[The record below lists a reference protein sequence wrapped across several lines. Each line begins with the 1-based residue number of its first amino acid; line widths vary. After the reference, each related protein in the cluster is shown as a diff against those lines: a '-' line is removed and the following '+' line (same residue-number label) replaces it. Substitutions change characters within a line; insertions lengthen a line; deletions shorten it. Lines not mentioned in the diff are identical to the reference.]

1 MNKLYKKL
9 TALSHS
15 GSLPTG
21 EGGGRG
27 RCLGVLFSLLLFSTT
42 TFAQQAGQIIS
53 GTVSDAMGPVMMA
66 NVVEIDASNRIVS
79 STQTDINGNFSFKI
93 KDPKHKLRFSFVG
106 CKTKTVPIK
115 GEVYEIKL
123 EDAATLTEVTV
134 TSKRRAGGSGL
145 SIPKDEMST
154 ANQSIDMKEFDGLSL
169 TTVDEAL
176 QGRIAGLDIVANS
189 GNLGSGTSMR
199 LRGVSSINS
208 NANPLIVVDGNVWE
222 NDLGKD
228 LDLSSANDEKFA
240 ELLNVN
246 PEDIENI
253 SVLKDAAATAIWG
266 SQGANGVIEIKTK
279 RGVRGKTRVT
289 YSYRI
294 TGTRQPKGY
303 HLLNGDEFTML
314 LKESYFNPRLS
325 STASDIVEINYDPTN
340 PNGWNNFN
348 KNTDW
353 IDEVTQ
359 TGFRHN
365 HYVSLT
371 GGGEKANFR
380 IGAGYDHETGSVIKQ
395 QLDRLSSRVALDY
408 FVSDRIKIMSN
419 LSFTYTDNQKNYD
432 NLLGIAY
439 KYMPNVSVYEMDMD
453 NNPTGHYFMLP
464 TTISSALDDQ
474 LPDNKDNKYNRFNPV
489 ALGNLAS
496 NNEKTYKVSPEFQ
509 IHYDLLSTEDNKT
522 RLKYEGKIVFD
533 IFNQYQDSFLPSELI
548 TLGWS
553 HPSNNRKTEYS
564 YKSLGISTTHTLT
577 FTPHFKNEDHS
588 MMMMLRGQLND
599 GSSKSQKTTEFGF
612 PGTISNTGA
621 DATIDGD
628 FTGGSGQW
636 RSIYG
641 TFSAHYAYKSR
652 YMFDFSMRCDGST
665 KFGPEKRWGT
675 FPALSA
681 RWNISREP
689 WIANNLPWL
698 SMLSLRPGWGIVG
711 QQPGGEYLFYSRY
724 KNGSGYMNQSSTNP
738 DNIQLKALKWEQKM
752 TYNLGVDFGFF
763 EDKLNGNV
771 EVYKQYTT
779 DLLMKDR
786 GIPTSSGYGSFAW
799 QNVGKMENVGWEFN
813 INTNNLV
820 KFGDFAIDF
829 NVTFANNKNVITEMD
844 ETCLA
849 TLNKDFERKNGTYL
863 TRVELEKSFGSI
875 YGFRYK
881 GVYQYSEYSPEEI
894 KGVSGPNAPVVR
906 DANGN
911 VILDN
916 HGRTT
921 PMTFCYSG
929 TSAMYEFKGGDA
941 MYEDINHDGTIN
953 ELDIVY
959 LGSSLPKFTG
969 GFGIKFKWGRWA
981 WNNQFNF
988 RYGNKIVN
996 NNRMNLESMYGNGNQ
1011 SRAVNYRWRVEGD
1024 IAQIPRALRQYGY
1037 NYLGSDRFVEDGSFI
1052 RLNYS
1057 QISYSLPPATIKK
1070 WGLSQLSFYLSAN
1083 NLFVITKYSGSDPEV
1098 GYGGYGIS
1106 SDNAQTPR
1114 AKSATLGITV
1124 QF

>member
-1 MNKLYKKL
+1 
-9 TALSHS
+9 
-15 GSLPTG
+15 
-21 EGGGRG
+21 
-27 RCLGVLFSLLLFSTT
+27 
-42 TFAQQAGQIIS
+42 
-53 GTVSDAMGPVMMA
+53 
-66 NVVEIDASNRIVS
+66 
-79 STQTDINGNFSFKI
+79 
-93 KDPKHKLRFSFVG
+93 
-106 CKTKTVPIK
+106 
-115 GEVYEIKL
+115 
-123 EDAATLTEVTV
+123 
-134 TSKRRAGGSGL
+134 
-145 SIPKDEMST
+145 
-154 ANQSIDMKEFDGLSL
+154 
-169 TTVDEAL
+169 
-176 QGRIAGLDIVANS
+176 
-189 GNLGSGTSMR
+189 
-199 LRGVSSINS
+199 
-208 NANPLIVVDGNVWE
+208 
-222 NDLGKD
+222 
-228 LDLSSANDEKFA
+228 
-240 ELLNVN
+240 
-246 PEDIENI
+246 
-253 SVLKDAAATAIWG
+253 
-266 SQGANGVIEIKTK
+266 
-279 RGVRGKTRVT
+279 
-289 YSYRI
+289 
-294 TGTRQPKGY
+294 
-303 HLLNGDEFTML
+303 
-314 LKESYFNPRLS
+314 
-325 STASDIVEINYDPTN
+325 
-340 PNGWNNFN
+340 
-348 KNTDW
+348 
-353 IDEVTQ
+353 
-359 TGFRHN
+359 
-365 HYVSLT
+365 
-371 GGGEKANFR
+371 
-380 IGAGYDHETGSVIKQ
+380 
-395 QLDRLSSRVALDY
+395 
-408 FVSDRIKIMSN
+408 
-419 LSFTYTDNQKNYD
+419 
-432 NLLGIAY
+432 
-439 KYMPNVSVYEMDMD
+439 
-453 NNPTGHYFMLP
+453 
-464 TTISSALDDQ
+464 
-474 LPDNKDNKYNRFNPV
+474 
-489 ALGNLAS
+489 
-496 NNEKTYKVSPEFQ
+496 
-509 IHYDLLSTEDNKT
+509 
-522 RLKYEGKIVFD
+522 
-533 IFNQYQDSFLPSELI
+533 
-548 TLGWS
+548 
-553 HPSNNRKTEYS
+553 
-564 YKSLGISTTHTLT
+564 
-577 FTPHFKNEDHS
+577 
-588 MMMMLRGQLND
+588 
-599 GSSKSQKTTEFGF
+599 
-612 PGTISNTGA
+612 
-621 DATIDGD
+621 
-628 FTGGSGQW
+628 
-636 RSIYG
+636 
-641 TFSAHYAYKSR
+641 
-652 YMFDFSMRCDGST
+652 
-665 KFGPEKRWGT
+665 
-675 FPALSA
+675 
-681 RWNISREP
+681 
-689 WIANNLPWL
+689 
-698 SMLSLRPGWGIVG
+698 MLSLRPGWGIVG

-724 KNGSGYMNQSSTNP
+724 KNGSGYMNQASTNP

-1106 SDNAQTPR
+1106 ADNAQTPR